1 MFNECHSEMVHV
13 SNGLNIIL
21 TTHSYPLNNIV
32 IVTLNQL
39 HSSPFSFQSV
49 DYYLMTL
56 FQIYKQTFT
65 ILFSLKEISSSNV
78 FMALNCTCKKMFLF
92 NNILEKDIYYMSCLM
107 PTLAVF
113 QLYLAWTNS
122 IINLRHHYKGHV
134 KI

>member
-13 SNGLNIIL
+13 TNGLNIIL

-39 HSSPFSFQSV
+39 HSSPFSVQSV
-49 DYYLMTL
+49 DYYRMTL

-65 ILFSLKEISSSNV
+65 IFFSLKEISTV
-78 FMALNCTCKKMFLF
+78 PMFLWLLIVHVIKMFFF

-113 QLYLAWTNS
+113 QLYSGMNKF
-122 IINLRHHYKGHV
+122 YY
-134 KI
+134 